1 VTDSGDKRQDPGDP
15 GPSLQLSQE
24 SELYRDLVET
34 IPDAVIILQDS
45 GYRYVNPAF
54 TELFGYSPEEAT
66 NTLAFTDLVL
76 AEDLDAVKAQY
87 QARLSGDEPPRT
99 FRLWLQSKSGER
111 IYCET
116 SARLTQH
123 DGRPADLVVIR
134 NITERWRAEQA
145 LRESEEKYRS
155 VVERSND
162 GIVLAQDELIV
173 LANPRSAEMMGY
185 PLEEL
190 AGRSIQSLMR
200 PDTVP
205 MQMAAYQ
212 RFMAGEEDQQQ
223 FEIVLPHRD
232 GHLLNVEL
240 TVGEATVE
248 GRRAAL
254 VFMRDITE
262 RKRTEEAL
270 RRSELR
276 LRQVIDLVPHFIF
289 AKDRAGRF
297 ILVNRALAEA
307 YGTTPR
313 ELVGKTDA
321 DFNDNADEV
330 EQFRRDD
337 NEVMD
342 RGQLMDV
349 PREVITDAAGQQRI
363 LHTIKIPFT
372 LSGSDKDAVL
382 GVALDTTEQAR
393 AEEERQQLEQQV
405 WQAQKLES
413 LGVLAGGIAH
423 DFNNLLVGILG
434 NAELALMDTS
444 EGPTKR
450 CLDEILAAAER
461 ASALT
466 QQMLA
471 YSGKGQ
477 FVVEQLDLSE
487 ELEGMLEL
495 VGASLPKRVALRRYL
510 RRNLPRV
517 EVDRAQLQQ
526 VALNLLSN
534 AAEAIADRSGVISLS
549 TGHGAYSQ
557 AELATLVTDQELAAG
572 TYVYLE
578 VADSGCGIEPPALEK
593 IFDPFYTTK
602 FTGRG
607 LGLSAV
613 LGIIRGHG
621 GALSVESEPDQGT
634 IVRALFPAAG
644 PVADKDEEAA
654 QVVPA
659 VASGI
664 LVVDDE
670 AIVLSFARRGL
681 ERIGY
686 KVLLASDGRQ
696 AVEIFKERSKEI
708 ALVLLDLAMPGI
720 GGEEVFVELRR
731 IDPQVQVL
739 LCSGFSEKEATRRFG
754 EHGLAGFIQK
764 PFKLKALQACIEGVL
779 AARIV

>member
-1 VTDSGDKRQDPGDP
+1 MVD
-15 GPSLQLSQE
+15 
-24 SELYRDLVET
+24 VEMR
-34 IPDAVIILQDS
+34 V
-45 GYRYVNPAF
+45 GV
-54 TELFGYSPEEAT
+54 AT
-66 NTLAFTDLVL
+66 L
-76 AEDLDAVKAQY
+76 
-87 QARLSGDEPPRT
+87 
-99 FRLWLQSKSGER
+99 
-111 IYCET
+111 
-116 SARLTQH
+116 
-123 DGRPADLVVIR
+123 
-134 NITERWRAEQA
+134 
-145 LRESEEKYRS
+145 
-155 VVERSND
+155 
-162 GIVLAQDELIV
+162 
-173 LANPRSAEMMGY
+173 
-185 PLEEL
+185 
-190 AGRSIQSLMR
+190 
-200 PDTVP
+200 
-205 MQMAAYQ
+205 
-212 RFMAGEEDQQQ
+212 
-223 FEIVLPHRD
+223 
-232 GHLLNVEL
+232 
-240 TVGEATVE
+240 E

-254 VFMRDITE
+254 VFMRDISE
-262 RKRTEEAL
+262 RKRSEEAL

-289 AKDRAGRF
+289 AKDRTGRF
-297 ILVNRALAEA
+297 ILANRAMAEA

-321 DFNDNADEV
+321 DFNDNAEEV

-342 RGQLMDV
+342 RGQLKDV
-349 PREVITDAAGQQRI
+349 PREVITDSAGQQRV
-363 LHTIKIPFT
+363 LHTIRIPFT
-372 LSGSDKDAVL
+372 LSGSGEDAVL
-382 GVALDTTEQAR
+382 GVSLDTTKQVG
-393 AEEERQQLEQQV
+393 AEEERLRLEQQV

-444 EGPTKR
+444 EGPARR

-487 ELEGMLEL
+487 ELERILDL
-495 VGASLPKRVALRRYL
+495 LSTSLPRQVALRRYL

-517 EVDRAQLQQ
+517 EVDRTQIQQ

-534 AAEAIADRSGVISLS
+534 AAEAIGDKPGVISLS
-549 TGHGAYSQ
+549 TGHGPFSQ
-557 AELATLVTDQELAAG
+557 AELANLVTDHELPAG

-578 VADSGCGIEPPALEK
+578 VADSGCGIEPLALEK

-634 IVRALFPAAG
+634 IVRALFPATA
-644 PVADKDEEAA
+644 
-654 QVVPA
+654 PA
-659 VASGI
+659 VAEDEVAAVVEPARASGI

-670 AIVLSFARRGL
+670 AIVLSFVRRGL

-696 AVEIFKERSKEI
+696 AVETFKERSEEI

-720 GGEEVFVELRR
+720 GGEEVFVELQR
-731 IDPQVQVL
+731 IDPEVRVV
-739 LCSGFSEKEATRRFG
+739 LCSGFSEQEATRRFG
-754 EHGLAGFIQK
+754 AHGLAGFIQK
-764 PFKLKALQACIEGVL
+764 PFKLKALQACIDGVL
-779 AARIV
+779 EAHLV